1 MLQLLMSLPIAI
13 LLLFHQQ
20 FETSF
25 VNQLIQ
31 LDIYFEQVKKHFQL
45 LNKHQKLM
53 KKKTGHQ
60 KYTFLKVQFD

>member
-45 LNKHQKLM
+45 LNKHQKLN
-53 KKKTGHQ
+53 Q
-60 KYTFLKVQFD
+60 